1 MVERLHRQLKAAI
14 CARPDPTNWVDH
26 LPWVLL
32 GLRSSLKQDLTCSS
46 AELVFGCP
54 LRLPGDFLEPPS
66 RHPPAGDDFA
76 RQLRDHFRTIQPA
89 PPRQP
94 LYRRIFV
101 HPDLNKSS
109 HVFIRADHVKPPLTP
124 VYTGPYQ
131 VLSRDD
137 KTVTVDIN
145 GHRTAVSQDRLKPAY
160 VEAIT
165 YPAQLPVLPTR
176 HKGRP
181 PNRPRQNAVSW
192 SSPLVTHQCLGGEPC
207 SAAI

>member
-1 MVERLHRQLKAAI
+1 MVVRLHRQLKAAI

-32 GLRSSLKQDLTCSS
+32 GLTSSLKQDLKCSS
-46 AELVFGCP
+46 AELAAHYSY
-54 LRLPGDFLEPPS
+54 LAISWSTLPGTLPQVTTSPDNSEIT
-66 RHPPAGDDFA
+66 
-76 RQLRDHFRTIQPA
+76 FRSIQPA

-94 LYRRIFV
+94 LYRKIFV

-109 HVFIRADHVKPPLTP
+109 HVFICADHVKPPPTP

-137 KTVTVDIN
+137 NTVTVDIN
-145 GHRTAVSQDRLKPAY
+145 GNRTTVSQDRLKPAY

-176 HKGRP
+176 QKGRP
-181 PNRPRQNAVSW
+181 PNRPRQNAISW
-192 SSPLVTHQCLGGEPC
+192 RSSLVTHQCLGGEPC